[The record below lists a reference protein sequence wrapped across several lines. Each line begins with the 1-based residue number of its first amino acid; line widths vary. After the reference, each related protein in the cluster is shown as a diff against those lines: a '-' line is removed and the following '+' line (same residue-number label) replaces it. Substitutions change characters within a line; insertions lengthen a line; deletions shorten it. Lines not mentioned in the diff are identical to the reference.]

1 MTFNQ
6 LAQLSVSKPIVL
18 VEMDI
23 SGTTHYYSF
32 ESFTPVNSTHF
43 YEGRLHQI
51 FSISRT
57 RDATFFGRMVLNG
70 GSISLINADGEFDA
84 YGEDA
89 GFVPLVFDGSWK
101 FDGTHCWNGAKV
113 PSIYGSQVRI
123 KYGYDSLDIASY
135 LTVYTGYIESISF
148 DEQYFTVGVIENR
161 KKFDTKIKFDWTNKN
176 ALTIIEQAITLAYP
190 TITYTSTYYNTTVW
204 DAAKALAPN
213 ISVDMVNEATVT
225 EVIERICLSIFG
237 EFVVDGDGRY
247 SFKYINPDAIP
258 TVTIPRTDIVNA
270 PSISYD
276 TSQIITSV
284 IVDCDITEDLANGN
298 YKLQVHDNSRK
309 GLIFARYQIYKEQ
322 EFVTYLQTA
331 AQAASLATKLL
342 DYYQDAHAMTTITVP
357 MKYYALSV
365 GDVIYA
371 DLPRGNSSML
381 GVKKYEIMGI
391 TYNLEQAMMDMNL
404 RMTYD

>member
-101 FDGTHCWNGAKV
+101 FDGASLLECV
-113 PSIYGSQVRI
+113 QSFQVSMCQVRI

-135 LTVYTGYIESISF
+135 LTVYTLY
-148 DEQYFTVGVIENR
+148 
-161 KKFDTKIKFDWTNKN
+161 
-176 ALTIIEQAITLAYP
+176 
-190 TITYTSTYYNTTVW
+190 
-204 DAAKALAPN
+204 
-213 ISVDMVNEATVT
+213 
-225 EVIERICLSIFG
+225 RINFI
-237 EFVVDGDGRY
+237 
-247 SFKYINPDAIP
+247 
-258 TVTIPRTDIVNA
+258 
-270 PSISYD
+270 
-276 TSQIITSV
+276 
-284 IVDCDITEDLANGN
+284 
-298 YKLQVHDNSRK
+298 
-309 GLIFARYQIYKEQ
+309 
-322 EFVTYLQTA
+322 
-331 AQAASLATKLL
+331 
-342 DYYQDAHAMTTITVP
+342 
-357 MKYYALSV
+357 
-365 GDVIYA
+365 
-371 DLPRGNSSML
+371 
-381 GVKKYEIMGI
+381 
-391 TYNLEQAMMDMNL
+391 
-404 RMTYD
+404 